1 VLSHMNYNCIT
12 SASDQSVRPRV
23 KKEWGC
29 QDMGNWSS
37 LMIYNHGL
45 IHSKQDTYRSA
56 VGISLLKFLATSNT
70 DSLRSWLQLLMRNLT
85 GQFVHLL

>member
-23 KKEWGC
+23 KKEWDC

-37 LMIYNHGL
+37 LMDIQSWP
-45 IHSKQDTYRSA
+45 HSFQTGHVLLCSRDQSA
-56 VGISLLKFLATSNT
+56 QIFGN
-70 DSLRSWLQLLMRNLT
+70 Q
-85 GQFVHLL
+85 